1 MDLKDRQE
9 NLHNKI
15 KHKAEN
21 CNLVRDDY
29 YPIYDGAFYPDL
41 YSMQTKKVLWILKEP
56 YDTVKDDMPSGGN
69 KSLNWWFEGDDGF
82 HNKPKKMSR
91 TYVRMV
97 YSLYGIYYNYEYN
110 EMPWYY
116 EIVESKSKHHKDTLE
131 KAALINLSKMPAWS
145 TSSDGNVL
153 NAYKSY
159 WMEIIQEQL
168 DVYNPDIII
177 TGGKLAFE
185 VLQELMLSNSCN
197 GNDESQALRLITKY
211 DYQSYPN
218 RLRVMGESDYDDKY
232 NPSID
237 GYINGYISS
246 NGKIILSSY
255 HPSYCGK
262 TGLTHEAYANGI
274 SRTVLKLQNI
284 LTDRSNS
291 KSF

>member
-15 KHKAEN
+15 KQKAEN

-41 YSMQTKKVLWILKEP
+41 YSCETNKVLWILYEP
-56 YDTVKDDMPSGGN
+56 YDTVKDDMPSGGD

-97 YSLYGIYYNYEYN
+97 YSLYGIYYNCEYN
-110 EMPWYY
+110 EMPWFY
-116 EIVESKSKHHKDTLE
+116 EIVERGNKCHKNTLE

-145 TSSDGNVL
+145 TSSYSNVV
-153 NAYKSY
+153 NAYESY
-159 WMEIIQEQL
+159 WKEIIQEQL

-177 TGGKLAFE
+177 AGGKPAFA

-197 GNDESQALRLITKY
+197 GKGESQDLRLITKY
-211 DYQSYPN
+211 DFQSYPN
-218 RLRVMGESDYDDKY
+218 RLRVLGESDFVDNY
-232 NPSID
+232 NSLV
-237 GYINGYISS
+237 NGYIST
-246 NGKIILSSY
+246 NGKIVLASY
-255 HPSYCGK
+255 HPSYCGMK
-262 TGLTHEAYANGI
+262 GLSHEAYADGI
-274 SRTVLKLQNI
+274 SRTVFKLQNI
-284 LTDRSNS
+284 LVN
-291 KSF
+291 KSFPVI